1 MRDRQLTGPWAGF
14 SFRGDKLVSPEGHEF
29 GPDDLGYLA
38 LTVGI
43 AQEWRAMMQEDRE
56 QRPFRFDAKIVH
68 FRDGV
73 RRRYAQKRVCGVD
86 GSGPGPGLRENVQKA
101 LRGGV

>member
-14 SFRGDKLVSPEGHEF
+14 AFRRGKLVSPEGHEF

-43 AQEWRAMMQEDRE
+43 AQEWRRMMRDDRE
-56 QRPFRFDAKIVH
+56 ARPLFKRAGTIVH

-73 RRRYAQKRVCGVD
+73 RQRYTKKRVCMVD
-86 GSGPGPGLRENVQKA
+86 GAGPGPGLRANVLRA
-101 LRGGV
+101 LKR